1 MAVRQPFQADSG
13 VRPGRGSREAFN
25 VGIGGLCEP
34 RQPTHEQADWRS
46 CQAGKPDVQKLRADE
61 HVWTN
66 LGEFEAFCPRCR
78 CARMGRKSTKPNG
91 RPVPP
96 GQGAVACSWNRK
108 ELRSMSMYGRNSRN
122 LTSSAD
128 GGEEQVW
135 REQVRNLLQD
145 GRADDAE
152 SRRAGIPAE
161 TVGIVR
167 G

>member
-1 MAVRQPFQADSG
+1 
-13 VRPGRGSREAFN
+13 
-25 VGIGGLCEP
+25 
-34 RQPTHEQADWRS
+34 
-46 CQAGKPDVQKLRADE
+46 
-61 HVWTN
+61 
-66 LGEFEAFCPRCR
+66 
-78 CARMGRKSTKPNG
+78 
-91 RPVPP
+91 
-96 GQGAVACSWNRK
+96 
-108 ELRSMSMYGRNSRN
+108 MSMYGRNSRN